1 VAWGVG
7 WWSGER
13 GTRVGAPL
21 PYTGENIPVRVRIEK
36 ITAASV
42 RVGYKILNPVNGTD
56 CVRAFTVLAFWDS
69 TAEQLARLNPSQR
82 AMLEGHKMLGH
93 GSATA
98 ITQ

>member
-1 VAWGVG
+1 
-7 WWSGER
+7 
-13 GTRVGAPL
+13 
-21 PYTGENIPVRVRIEK
+21 
-36 ITAASV
+36 
-42 RVGYKILNPVNGTD
+42 
-56 CVRAFTVLAFWDS
+56 VRAFTVLAFWDS

>member
-1 VAWGVG
+1 MVRSPCSPVAAPGARIAAIEPVWT
-7 WWSGER
+7 SR
-13 GTRVGAPL
+13 GGPAP
-21 PYTGENIPVRVRIEK
+21 
-36 ITAASV
+36 SV